1 MNIITKFCSPNYSLR
16 KGEIKFIIIHYT
28 EMEFDEAISKLCNIE
43 AKVSAHYVIKAN
55 GEVFRLVE
63 DQYTAWHAGVS
74 NWQNYSGINEYSI
87 GIELDNLGYAD
98 YPIAQMQSCI
108 SLCNQLI
115 EQYNI
120 PRTNILGHS
129 DIAPN
134 RKIDPGPLFDWSYLA
149 QHKLGLWH
157 KMLADLSTQDT
168 SVVDIMFSF
177 GDKSDEV
184 AKLQQDLQRIGYKIE
199 ITSTFDLQTNY
210 VIRAFQSH
218 FYPQLII
225 KLGNDLYRDNN
236 YQYSWD
242 IVSHEILDLLHN
254 LEMVEEFLEKTRF
267 DNKITNQ
274 NRLCKRSIAVNKI
287 KLLYLISTFFMMAY

>member
-1 MNIITKFCSPNYSLR
+1 MNIITKFCSPNYSIR

-28 EMEFDEAISKLCNIE
+28 EMEFDEAISKLCNIA
-43 AKVSAHYVIKAN
+43 AKVSAHYVIKAD

-63 DQYTAWHAGVS
+63 DQHSAWHAGVS
-74 NWQNYSGINEYSI
+74 NWQNYSSINEYSV
-87 GIELDNLGYAD
+87 GIELDNLGYAS

-108 SLCNQLI
+108 SLCKQLI
-115 EQYNI
+115 TLYNI

-134 RKIDPGPLFDWSYLA
+134 RKIDPGPFFDWSYLG
-149 QHKLGLWH
+149 QHKLGLWYR
-157 KMLADLSTQDT
+157 MPLNLSTQDT
-168 SVVDIMFSF
+168 FVVDIMFSF

-184 AKLQQDLQRIGYKIE
+184 TKLQQDLQRIGYKIE
-199 ITSTFDLQTNY
+199 ITGTFDLQTNY

-225 KLGNDLYRDNN
+225 KLGKDLYHNNN

-242 IVSHEILDLLHN
+242 EVSHEIL
-254 LEMVEEFLEKTRF
+254 
-267 DNKITNQ
+267 Q
-274 NRLCKRSIAVNKI
+274 SI
-287 KLLYLISTFFMMAY
+287 KLNYYI